1 MPEIVKRMLK
11 KDSTV
16 INRLKYD
23 AYQLPQ
29 DPRIWTFP
37 KFKSL
42 GAVNEMI
49 DMEDLAK
56 ISPYKFNE
64 VFPDPQDYC
73 IGAVLLHPEE

>member
-1 MPEIVKRMLK
+1 MIK

-37 KFKSL
+37 KFKSF
-42 GAVNEMI
+42 GAATQMI
-49 DMEDLAK
+49 DTEDLAT

-64 VFPDPQDYC
+64 VFPDPLDYC
-73 IGAVLLHPEE
+73 IGAVLPPDD